1 MADTAPQRRG
11 FHTITPSL
19 TVPDAGAAVAFYAAA
34 FGATVI
40 ELHDDP
46 DGRIS
51 NVIVRIGDSLLMLS
65 DDNSQHARDH
75 AHEGWPRSP
84 APQATASASIYVYV
98 SDADVV
104 FARALKAGATEIT
117 PVEDMPWGDR
127 LGGLRDPFG
136 YVWNVAT
143 HVAEL
148 AH

>member
-1 MADTAPQRRG
+1 
-11 FHTITPSL
+11 L
-19 TVPDAGAAVAFYAAA
+19 TVPDAGAALEFYAAV

-40 ELHDDP
+40 ERHDEP

-51 NVIVRIGDSLLMLS
+51 NVVVRIGDSPLMLS

-75 AHEGWPRSP
+75 AHQGWPRSP
-84 APQATASASIYVYV
+84 GPRATASAAMYVYV
-98 SDADVV
+98 ADADAV
-104 FARALKAGATEIT
+104 FARALAAGATEIA
-117 PVEDMPWGDR
+117 PVEDQPWGDR

-143 HVAEL
+143 FVAEL